1 MFLEQTIKFEFRGLV
16 PLGRVNT
23 PATGYFYDKTKISKE
38 NLRVDYYLLLKYCS
52 RQCTLLSPTW
62 VKSRTKFNSKMQ
74 DMKCFG
80 LNLSV
85 KVGLNNLIFSVGF
98 QMLKI

>member
-1 MFLEQTIKFEFRGLV
+1 MFFEQTIKFEFRGLV
-16 PLGRVNT
+16 PLGRINT
-23 PATGYFYDKTKISKE
+23 PATGNFYDKTKISKE

-62 VKSRTKFNSKMQ
+62 VKSQNLTPKCKIL
-74 DMKCFG
+74 KCFG

-85 KVGLNNLIFSVGF
+85 KVGLNNLFFSTGF

>member
-16 PLGRVNT
+16 PLGHINT

-38 NLRVDYYLLLKYCS
+38 NLRVDHYLLLKYCS
-52 RQCTLLSPTW
+52 WQCTLLSPTW
-62 VKSRTKFNSKMQ
+62 VKSLTKFNSKMQ
-74 DMKCFG
+74 DLKCFG

-85 KVGLNNLIFSVGF
+85 KVGLNNLIFSIGF